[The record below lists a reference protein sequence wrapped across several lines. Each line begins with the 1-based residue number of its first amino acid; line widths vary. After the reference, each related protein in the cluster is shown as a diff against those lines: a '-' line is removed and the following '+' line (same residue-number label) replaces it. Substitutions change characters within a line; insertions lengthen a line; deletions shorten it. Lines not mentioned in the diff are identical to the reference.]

1 MSQDK
6 KFDVMVVGELNV
18 DLILNKLNKPPQ
30 LGKEQIAD
38 EMTLTL
44 GSSTAIYAA
53 NSNSLGLDVAFCGKV
68 GTDQFGT
75 LVMNALADKGVNT
88 DYVITDDQ
96 LKTGATVI
104 FRYDND
110 RMMVTHPGAMNHMT
124 VPEVPD
130 ELFEKSGHIHTSA
143 IFLQPRIKKDLL
155 PLFRKAKAF
164 GLTTSMDTQWDPQ
177 EEWDLDFEH
186 LLPLLDFF
194 LPNDQELLQLTG
206 ASDVDGALEQLS
218 GYDTCIVVKCG
229 ERGAVMQKDGTK
241 HAIPAY
247 DVSDDFVDA
256 VGAGDSFNAGFIHGF
271 VQGKPLKECLAGGNL
286 AAAVSTTAAGGTD
299 GIQSYRQVTERGNTL
314 QLRTGKQG

>member
-1 MSQDK
+1 MPQDK

-30 LGKEQIAD
+30 FGKEQIAG

-53 NSNSLGLDVAFCGKV
+53 NSTSLGVDVAFCGKV

-75 LVMNALADKGVNT
+75 LVMNSLSEKGVNT
-88 DYVITDDQ
+88 DYIIADDT
-96 LKTGATVI
+96 LKTGATII

-110 RMMVTHPGAMNHMT
+110 RMMVTHPGAMDHMT
-124 VPEVPD
+124 VPDVPD
-130 ELFEKSGHIHTSA
+130 ELFKKSRHIHTSA
-143 IFLQPRIKKDLL
+143 VFLQPGIKKDLVS
-155 PLFRKAKAF
+155 LFRKAKEH
-164 GLTTSMDTQWDPQ
+164 GLTTSMDTQWDP
-177 EEWDLDFEH
+177 EEAWELDFEN

-206 ASDVDGALEQLS
+206 ASDVDDALEQLS

-229 ERGAVMQKDGTK
+229 EQGAVMQNNGKKRTV
-241 HAIPAY
+241 PAY
-247 DVSDDFVDA
+247 HVTDFVDA

-271 VQGKPLKECLAGGNL
+271 VKGKPLKKCLAAGNL

-299 GIQSYRQVTERGNTL
+299 GIKSPQQVAEMGKRFK
-314 QLRTGKQG
+314 LRTTKSG

>member
-1 MSQDK
+1 MPQDK

-30 LGKEQIAD
+30 FGKEQIAD

-53 NSNSLGLDVAFCGKV
+53 NSTSLGVDVAFCGKV

-75 LVMNALADKGVNT
+75 LVMDSLAEKGVNT
-88 DYVITDDQ
+88 DYVITDST
-96 LKTGATVI
+96 LKTGATII

-110 RMMVTHPGAMNHMT
+110 RMMVTHPGAMDHMT
-124 VPEVPD
+124 VADVPE
-130 ELFEKSGHIHTSA
+130 ELFKKSRHIHTSA
-143 IFLQPRIKKDLL
+143 VFLQPGIKKDLIS
-155 PLFRKAKAF
+155 LFQKAKNH
-164 GLTTSMDTQWDPQ
+164 GLTTSMDTQWDP
-177 EEWDLDFEH
+177 EENWDLNFAK

-206 ASDVDGALEQLS
+206 SSDVNEALKQLS

-229 ERGAVMQKDGTK
+229 DRGAVMQNNGKRDT
-241 HAIPAY
+241 IPAY
-247 DVSDDFVDA
+247 HVTDFVDA

-271 VQGKPLKECLAGGNL
+271 VKGKSLKQCLAAGNL
-286 AAAVSTTAAGGTD
+286 TAAASTMAAGGTG
-299 GIQSYRQVTERGNTL
+299 GIQSYQQVTEL
-314 QLRTGKQG
+314 DHKLELRTGNSE